1 MPSYVT
7 ALLLTFPHTE
17 LEPNYYQMSREKV
30 SAPRRGEICG
40 ELVTSL
46 GLHSSLLTP
55 HSSAATNTSNIEP
68 RLQTEQTS
76 ILNIESYHLT
86 CLNSGYKMGSNDC
99 FIIHFTPPPKLSCVL
114 RAVSYKYY

>member
-55 HSSAATNTSNIEP
+55 QPLPIRPT
-68 RLQTEQTS
+68 
-76 ILNIESYHLT
+76 
-86 CLNSGYKMGSNDC
+86 
-99 FIIHFTPPPKLSCVL
+99 LSQGFKQS
-114 RAVSYKYY
+114 RPAS

>member
-46 GLHSSLLTP
+46 GLHSSLLSRYQYVQ
-55 HSSAATNTSNIEP
+55 H
-68 RLQTEQTS
+68 
-76 ILNIESYHLT
+76 
-86 CLNSGYKMGSNDC
+86 
-99 FIIHFTPPPKLSCVL
+99 
-114 RAVSYKYY
+114 

>member
-68 RLQTEQTS
+68 GLQTEQ
-76 ILNIESYHLT
+76 
-86 CLNSGYKMGSNDC
+86 
-99 FIIHFTPPPKLSCVL
+99 
-114 RAVSYKYY
+114 